1 MRLELTIARN
11 NMEEEIKLISS
22 DHDYLLNCTGELL
35 ETLSTLTKDAKSPI
49 INRMI
54 EELKKFKW
62 LKLILNYSFF
72 LLYCPFKFFRL
83 IVEMILYDNWIRKYP
98 SRRFSWLSILHQV
111 SYKTILNMQFNI
123 KYRKW

>member
-1 MRLELTIARN
+1 MRLEITIARN

-54 EELKKFKW
+54 EELKKFK
-62 LKLILNYSFF
+62 
-72 LLYCPFKFFRL
+72 
-83 IVEMILYDNWIRKYP
+83 
-98 SRRFSWLSILHQV
+98 
-111 SYKTILNMQFNI
+111 
-123 KYRKW
+123 